1 MSKHNYTQYSNAK
14 KYDNK
19 PKIEEPVEVA
29 ESANPVEATEFVE
42 PAVEVKMVE
51 ETVKTVPIP
60 KTINGVVSNCTKLNI
75 RKDPSV
81 HAEILGVVDVDS
93 EMKIDMDK
101 SNDKWFYVSTA
112 VGIDGYCMRDFVN
125 AKL

>member
-1 MSKHNYTQYSNAK
+1 MSKHNYTQYSNAN

-19 PKIEEPVEVA
+19 PKTEESVE
-29 ESANPVEATEFVE
+29 SVE

-51 ETVKTVPIP
+51 ETVKTVTIP
-60 KTINGVVSNCTKLNI
+60 KTINGVVANCTKLNI

-81 HAEILGVVDVDS
+81 HAEILGVVNVDS
-93 EMKIDMDK
+93 EMNIDIDK